1 MTRFGGSVSWVVFI
15 PSPNPH
21 KTERSVFAP
30 PPFTIVHET
39 FFLFSFVRVGFF
51 LLFKTGMLLL
61 PFGIFIQLLKLEF
74 YSFLSF
80 LGFFDF
86 APIFYTK
93 IVIKKSNDSNV
104 LSVLFKYLNTLVS
117 TLNGAEFALSHFNK

>member
-1 MTRFGGSVSWVVFI
+1 MGGFYSFPQSAQ
-15 PSPNPH
+15 NGAECLC
-21 KTERSVFAP
+21 TP
-30 PPFTIVHET
+30 PVHYCSRNVL
-39 FFLFSFVRVGFF
+39 LFSFVRVGFF

-104 LSVLFKYLNTLVS
+104 LSVPFKYLNTLVS